1 MRLGLFSKGLILICI
16 PLALQLMIIIIFANM
31 YKSIATTLD
40 YQLTA
45 LRAVKQ
51 VLVVASTMNDL
62 GKGMIDVFDDE
73 GSGFKYGSLFGQ
85 LEEWNN
91 EVLDLKQIGPPFA
104 DLAKCTSG
112 LSNRML
118 HFSTSMLDGMGN
130 HQMRISDPKI
140 LSRFNTFKSD
150 AIYQMDWLQQQA
162 LSPPAKYAMV
172 KPTEARPVV
181 YSAIVLTITINIIAA
196 TLLGLMVRRSVVMQ
210 ITRMETNIQRLA
222 NDLPLLPPLRGTDEV
237 AAFDRSF
244 HDIVDGVRA
253 ARLEREE
260 YLEIMSSSLRR
271 PLLEL
276 DVFIALAQTQAFGEP
291 NSKGEASLA
300 AAARTLKRLIAM
312 LNELIDF
319 DHIDRGTLSL
329 SEIDVT
335 PNQLMNDA
343 VNCLK
348 TGGGQQAS
356 IVVVPLQDEL
366 EFSADPNRLTQVLIN
381 LLSNAL
387 KFSPSDSQITLS
399 VQQSPE
405 NTVFSVEDQGEGIP
419 SELQDQIFAR
429 FEQVDQIKDSKK
441 QKGSGLGLF
450 ICKTIIEAHGG
461 EIWVESTLGK
471 GSKFSFSVP
480 NKDG

>member
-1 MRLGLFSKGLILICI
+1 MRLGLFTKGLILICI

-51 VLVVASTMNDL
+51 VLIVAAAMNDL

-85 LEEWNN
+85 FEEWNN
-91 EVLDLKQIGPPFA
+91 EVSALKHIGPPYE

-112 LSNRML
+112 LCDRML
-118 HFSTSMLDGMGN
+118 NFSTSMLDGMGN
-130 HQMRISDPKI
+130 QEMRISDPKV
-140 LSRFNTFKSD
+140 LTKFNTFKSD
-150 AIYQMDWLQQQA
+150 ALYQMDWLQQQA

-181 YSAIVLTITINIIAA
+181 YSAIVLTIAINIIAA
-196 TLLGLMVRRSVVMQ
+196 TLMGLMVRRSVVMQ
-210 ITRMETNIQRLA
+210 ITRMESNIQRLA

-237 AAFDRSF
+237 ASFDRSF
-244 HDIVDGVRA
+244 HDIVDSVRA

-276 DVFIALAQTQAFGEP
+276 EVFIALTQTEAFGAP
-291 NSKGEASLA
+291 NAKGEASLTA
-300 AAARTLKRLIAM
+300 ASRTLKRLIAM

-329 SEIDVT
+329 SEIDIT
-335 PNQLMNDA
+335 PNQLMSDA

-356 IVVVPLQDEL
+356 IVVIPIEDEL
-366 EFSADPNRLTQVLIN
+366 EFSADPNRLVQVLIN

-387 KFSPSDSQITLS
+387 KFSPPDGEIKLS

-405 NTVFSVEDQGEGIP
+405 NTVFSVEDEGAGIP
-419 SELQDQIFAR
+419 DDMHDLIFSR
-429 FEQVDQIKDSKK
+429 FEQVDQIKDSQK

-450 ICKTIIEAHGG
+450 ICKTIVEAHGG
-461 EIWVESTLGK
+461 EIWVDSTLGK

-480 NKDG
+480 NRNC